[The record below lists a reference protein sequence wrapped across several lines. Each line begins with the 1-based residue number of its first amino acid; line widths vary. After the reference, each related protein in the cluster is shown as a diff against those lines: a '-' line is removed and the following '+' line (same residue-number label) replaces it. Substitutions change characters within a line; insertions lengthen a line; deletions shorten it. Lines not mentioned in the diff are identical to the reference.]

1 MPVDSSNARPTAVR
15 LKLTMPGEEQEK
27 PGRAQHE
34 IPTESVTHPRSGVEH
49 DSSGSPQR
57 PSYSPVTPTLSQASL
72 ASLDGTGADLPPPQ
86 WMDEPPE
93 PLPISLDDNPD
104 AIALRATLSILQ
116 IQRQQALQDIRELDK
131 MKKAALEDP
140 QQFVKDLQAGKLDR
154 QPRAGVDVDGLESAD
169 TVDEAAG
176 RSKIGQFPGAQN
188 VVRTP
193 PVEWAKYHI
202 VGEPLA
208 RIHRMQQQ
216 YPGSSEKGHD
226 GPDRPQ
232 PHTIA
237 APYRPFVDKLEEK
250 SHQVQGSSER

>member
-1 MPVDSSNARPTAVR
+1 MPDDR
-15 LKLTMPGEEQEK
+15 Q
-27 PGRAQHE
+27 E
-34 IPTESVTHPRSGVEH
+34 IPDEARAGIPIETTTRPNADTVH
-49 DSSGSPQR
+49 DSGGSPQR

-72 ASLDGTGADLPPPQ
+72 ASQDGNGADLPPPQ

-116 IQRQQALQDIRELDK
+116 IQRQQALQDMRELDK
-131 MKKAALEDP
+131 IKKAALEDP
-140 QQFVKDLQAGKLDR
+140 QQFVKDLQAGKLNR
-154 QPRAGVDVDGLESAD
+154 QPQAGIDVDRLDSAE
-169 TVDEAAG
+169 TTEANT
-176 RSKIGQFPGAQN
+176 SKFGQFPGVQN

-202 VGEPLA
+202 IGEPLE

-216 YPGSSEKGHD
+216 YPASGDKNHDSS
-226 GPDRPQ
+226 DRPQ

-237 APYRPFVDKLEEK
+237 APYRPFVDRLET
-250 SHQVQGSSER
+250 SQQSQRSAER